1 MVKEVDEILLH
12 KFETKEEKTAHT
24 DKLNFW
30 EKEECELA
38 KDDYTKFSIMIRKEL
53 SAVYGTMIS
62 ICHVIVINRSETEE
76 DF

>member
-38 KDDYTKFSIMIRKEL
+38 KDDCANFSRIILEDL
-53 SAVYGTMIS
+53 LAVLGTMIYMCQS
-62 ICHVIVINRSETEE
+62 SATN
-76 DF
+76 